1 MPVPR
6 PFRPLRHRAY
16 AMLWTGA
23 FLSNVGTWMET
34 VAVGILVTADTGQ
47 AGWTGLVAAAGFVPA
62 GLLGPVGGAL
72 ADRLPRKPLLLGMT
86 FMQTALAALLAVLAV
101 FDAAEPGIV
110 VGIVFLSGCF
120 QAIGFPTYQSLIPD
134 LVPAEDLTGAVA
146 LGAAQWNLGRVVG
159 PALAGIVIAI
169 GGYEWAF
176 AINALSFVAVIAA
189 VAPLHLPPPHHDGVP
204 VFASIR
210 DGWRF
215 AAREPGLRA
224 VITYAAV
231 TFFLAGPFIA
241 LVPAMAIEVLD
252 KGTTGTSVLVTAQ
265 GIGAVIMAFSLG
277 SLSHHYG
284 SRRVMLTMLGALP
297 VTLVI
302 YALSPNLAFA
312 AVAIL
317 FVGVVYLGAFSSF
330 FAIVQHRA
338 PAQYRGRVLSV
349 NMVLLGT
356 VYPVGAILQGALAD
370 SIGLRAT
377 TAGAGIALALAIG
390 VLHFTR
396 PGFAN
401 AIDTPVDGSTSAP
414 VASAPA

>member
-1 MPVPR
+1 
-6 PFRPLRHRAY
+6 
-16 AMLWTGA
+16 MLWTGA

-62 GLLGPVGGAL
+62 AFLGPIGGAL

-86 FMQTALAALLAVLAV
+86 FMQTVLAVLLAVLAAL
-101 FDAAEPGIV
+101 DAAEPV
-110 VGIVFLSGCF
+110 VVVVIVFLAGCF
-120 QAIGFPTYQSLIPD
+120 QAVGFPTYQTLIPD

-176 AINALSFVAVIAA
+176 GINALSFVAVIAA

-204 VFASIR
+204 VFAAIK
-210 DGWRF
+210 DGWRY

-224 VITYAAV
+224 VITYAGF

-241 LVPAMAIEVLD
+241 LVPAMALEVLD
-252 KGTTGTSVLVTAQ
+252 AGSAGTSVLVTAQ
-265 GIGAVIMAFSLG
+265 GVGAVIMAFSLG
-277 SLSHHYG
+277 SLTHKFG
-284 SRRVMLTMLGALP
+284 SRQVMLAMLGSLP
-297 VTLVI
+297 VALVFYAVSPTLAV
-302 YALSPNLAFA
+302 A
-312 AVAIL
+312 AVAIF
-317 FVGVVYLGAFSSF
+317 FVGIVYLGAFSSF

-338 PAQYRGRVLSV
+338 PAQFRGRVLSV

-356 VYPVGAILQGALAD
+356 VYPLGAVLQGALAD

-377 TAGAGIALALAIG
+377 TAGAGIALALVIVA
-390 VLHFTR
+390 LHFIR

-401 AIDTPVDGSTSAP
+401 AVDSPVDGSTSAP